1 MRRIGRVVQILGLG
15 VFLWGSIVGVAR
27 AESAGSVDN
36 AVALG
41 AGRTMK
47 AVFDVN
53 VGKAEKLSLYL
64 RVIKQTVDDL
74 AGQKLR
80 PDFVVALR
88 GPAVRLA
95 STDKNL
101 FDGPEQAA
109 VGQVAAQ
116 IAELHSLG
124 VRFEACAIATDLFG
138 VENDALLPQVKAVG
152 NTFVS
157 LIGYQNQGYAL
168 VPIQ

>member
-1 MRRIGRVVQILGLG
+1 MRRIGKVMRVLGLG
-15 VFLWGSIVGVAR
+15 MVLWCGIPVA
-27 AESAGSVDN
+27 ANAQPVDN

-53 VGKAEKLSLYL
+53 VAKAEKLSLYL
-64 RVIKQTVDDL
+64 RVIRQTVDDL

-95 STDKNL
+95 STDRKL
-101 FDGPEQAA
+101 FDEAEHEA
-109 VGQVAAQ
+109 LAQVARQ
-116 IAELHSLG
+116 IDELHRLG

-138 VENDALLPQVKAVG
+138 VDNTTLLPQVKAVG

-157 LIGYQNQGYAL
+157 LVGYQSQGYAL
-168 VPIQ
+168 VPIL

>member
-1 MRRIGRVVQILGLG
+1 MRNRVKGMVVVFLG
-15 VFLWGSIVGVAR
+15 VALWWGAPAFAVAQPVGNGA
-27 AESAGSVDN
+27 
-36 AVALG
+36 ALG

-47 AVFDVN
+47 AVYDVN

-74 AGQKLR
+74 AGQNLR
-80 PDFVVALR
+80 HDFVVAFR

-95 STDKNL
+95 CTDRKL
-101 FDGPEQAA
+101 FDESEHEALT
-109 VGQVAAQ
+109 QVARQ
-116 IAELHSLG
+116 IAELHRLG

-138 VENDALLPQVKAVG
+138 VDNNTLLPQVKAVG

-157 LIGYQNQGYAL
+157 LVGYQSQGYAL
-168 VPIQ
+168 VPIL